1 MRTTPPQRTPAL
13 RPCLRG
19 ALVVGLLVAGLLTA
33 GIVRGAVSAQPATAV
48 RPGGSTTPQP
58 PPGPTPTPTAPLPPA
73 CELEPLP
80 AAARVTGT
88 PTPMVANPPQWHTG
102 VYAQTSGQYL
112 LKRRGDLVSAV
123 LATRAAPLPP
133 PATLFTLPPAY
144 RPPFLLWRD
153 VAGRVVK
160 ADGSPDPAFPEP
172 YPFRLWILPDG
183 TVRQHW
189 QAAPAVDER
198 YLAYEMNV
206 TWGTTPAA
214 NDHAV
219 LALLDEHWFGTAVLS
234 ATPPKEEHRW
244 QAPPHPYW
252 DHARKERRKPDD
264 WTPVAVMTAR
274 VTFNDRSRV
283 AELYV
288 SGPFFSDMP
297 SELGQLGHLEH
308 LTLRG
313 RFESNSEESGTSP
326 KYDLLTGNQIYYHTP
341 GPGLTGPIP
350 PELGL
355 LTRLQSLG
363 LSDNGLSGPIPPELG
378 RLRRLQTLKL
388 NNNYLSGAVPSELGQ
403 LTRLQHLDLAD
414 NWLVSLPPE
423 IGQLDCLRKLDM
435 VDNLLWTLPPE
446 LGQLSNLTHLFLGGN
461 HLAVLPPELGQLSN
475 LRWLGLYSNRLSTL
489 PPELGQLLNLEYLT
503 LMDNRLY
510 ELPPE
515 LGQLQKLRTLSA
527 HRNQLTALPPELG
540 QLQALTTLSLSDNSI
555 ATIPPELGPL
565 AERGWDGWVEIDISH
580 NPLTGC
586 LPAAWL
592 DLWPNFTLTARDA
605 IGQRIEWQPPACPE
619 TEPTD
624 RNQKDDVGKSDTGLG

>member
-1 MRTTPPQRTPAL
+1 MRTTPPGRTPAL

-19 ALVVGLLVAGLLTA
+19 ALVLGLLVAGLLTA
-33 GIVRGAVSAQPATAV
+33 GVVRGAVSAQSATAV

-153 VAGRVVK
+153 VAGRVVQ

-234 ATPPKEEHRW
+234 ATPPKEKHRW

-252 DHARKERRKPDD
+252 NPEPTERRKPDD
-264 WTPVAVMTAR
+264 WTETVWMTSSMI
-274 VTFNDRSRV
+274 FNDQGRV
-283 AELYV
+283 AEL
-288 SGPFFSDMP
+288 SLTGPFFSDMP
-297 SELGQLGHLEH
+297 SELGQLSQLEE
-308 LTLRG
+308 LVLDAWGIDYVMESRRG
-313 RFESNSEESGTSP
+313 RLASNEP
-326 KYDLLTGNQIYYHTP
+326 LP
-341 GPGLTGPIP
+341 PGLTGPIP

-355 LTRLQSLG
+355 LTQLQRLT
-363 LSDNGLSGPIPPELG
+363 LSEHQLTGPIPPTLGNLARLQELDLSRNLLSGTVPPELG
-378 RLRRLQTLKL
+378 SLTQLRRLKL
-388 NNNYLSGAVPSELGQ
+388 S
-403 LTRLQHLDLAD
+403 D
-414 NWLVSLPPE
+414 NWLTTLPPE
-423 IGQLDCLRKLDM
+423 IGQLDCLRELHM
-435 VDNLLWTLPPE
+435 SDNFLWALPPE
-446 LGQLSNLTHLFLGGN
+446 LGQLSNLTHLFLDSN
-461 HLAVLPPELGQLSN
+461 RLAALPPELSQLSN
-475 LRWLGLYSNRLSTL
+475 LRWLELDYNWLSTL
-489 PPELGQLLNLEYLT
+489 PPELGQLLNLEFLS

-515 LGQLQKLRTLSA
+515 LGQLQRLHSLYA
-527 HRNQLTALPPELG
+527 HHNRLTALPPELG
-540 QLQALTTLSLSDNSI
+540 QLQALINLGLSDNSI

-565 AERGWDGWVEIDISH
+565 AELDWGSFSISD

-592 DLWPNFTLTARDA
+592 DRWPDFTVTARDA
-605 IGQRIEWQPPACPE
+605 IGQRIEWQPPACP
-619 TEPTD
+619 D
-624 RNQKDDVGKSDTGLG
+624 